1 MDEKAIEHYYSYGD
15 LVIIISSSGMS
26 SNIINAAKFCRK
38 KKIKLISFSG
48 MKNKNKLNKINEK
61 GIYFWINSMKYNHI
75 ELAHLYLLLLIV
87 DKAIF
92 QK

>member
-1 MDEKAIEHYYSYGD
+1 
-15 LVIIISSSGMS
+15 
-26 SNIINAAKFCRK
+26 
-38 KKIKLISFSG
+38 

-92 QK
+92 KNKNIKNIFIFWL